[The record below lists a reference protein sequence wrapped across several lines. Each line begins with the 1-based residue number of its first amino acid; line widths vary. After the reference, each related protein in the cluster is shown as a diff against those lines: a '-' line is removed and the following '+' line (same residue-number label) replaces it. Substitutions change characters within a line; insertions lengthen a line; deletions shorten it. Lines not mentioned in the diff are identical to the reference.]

1 MKICKEKEEFIADP
15 IFQNAKMLLNAGD
28 AFLEGYGVP
37 LIEPVS
43 QDITISY
50 QSYNRAVRKLADR
63 IREKKTKNQL
73 WLRKIGNG
81 KLSGEL
87 YMDRDSAVSR
97 KIWSEMWNR

>member
-1 MKICKEKEEFIADP
+1 M
-15 IFQNAKMLLNAGD
+15 NAGE

-50 QSYNRAVRKLADR
+50 QSYNRTVRKLADR
-63 IREKKTKNQL
+63 IREKRVRNQL

-81 KLSGEL
+81 ELSGAM